1 MALWDGALG
10 GEPLPGGG
18 LQHEGGPLA
27 GGPGGG
33 LCGGAGGG
41 LAGGPGGGLNGGPG
55 GEDGGWGHGL
65 SAGGAHH
72 GAPQKHG
79 AESWDCLQV
88 PYFLINVHIYYKS
101 KCLILMTLMSGTK
114 LSLRYN
120 GALHWHCSNLH
131 TLHHCRSCSCL

>member
-27 GGPGGG
+27 GGGPGGG
-33 LCGGAGGG
+33 LCGGPGGG

-88 PYFLINVHIYYKS
+88 PSFMRTHHLQKQVSSNQE
-101 KCLILMTLMSGTK
+101 LRILMTIISGTK
-114 LSLRYN
+114 LSLR
-120 GALHWHCSNLH
+120 
-131 TLHHCRSCSCL
+131 

>member
-27 GGPGGG
+27 GGPGG
-33 LCGGAGGG
+33 LC
-41 LAGGPGGGLNGGPG
+41 GGPG

-88 PYFLINVHIYYKS
+88 PSFMRTHHLQKQVSSNQE
-101 KCLILMTLMSGTK
+101 LRILMTIISGTK
-114 LSLRYN
+114 LSLR
-120 GALHWHCSNLH
+120 
-131 TLHHCRSCSCL
+131 